1 MTFSNAY
8 PKHTTNTKTIVF
20 TQLYPPFVFLF
31 STQKPAR
38 HLFRYRHGWR
48 GWRSNRPLRQPLSFP
63 AFSNTVM
70 SLQQGRWIKN
80 LLMILMGIQPTRW
93 KVNPPKHSAIIHGR
107 RSTRPLKMLGR
118 WETRSALGLD
128 QYPWFRSQNSQA
140 LVNELSWIFSVFD
153 ACPVPYSTASSHILD
168 FETST
173 SVARYPRHW

>member
-1 MTFSNAY
+1 MTLSNAY

-63 AFSNTVM
+63 AFSNTVI

-93 KVNPPKHSAIIHGR
+93 KVNPPKHSAIIHR
-107 RSTRPLKMLGR
+107 QRDRWRCLVVEKLGR
-118 WETRSALGLD
+118 LWGWINTHDVDLRTHRLWSMNWAESFMFSTLVLSPIVLLLVIFWTSRHP
-128 QYPWFRSQNSQA
+128 QVSQ
-140 LVNELSWIFSVFD
+140 D
-153 ACPVPYSTASSHILD
+153 IL
-168 FETST
+168 
-173 SVARYPRHW
+173 AIGN